1 MSKSA
6 RVRREKRLEAALG
19 YLMLEMSGHA
29 LRELNAID
37 DPERCPFEYNKLR
50 GEALKLQGQYE
61 AALEAYARAHED
73 DPTDLTVSLGMG
85 WCFKRVDQLPK
96 AIAVLQE
103 AYRWS
108 SEEAIV
114 LYNLACYYAL
124 AGDKNQAL
132 MWLGRSLR
140 MDGSLRKLIP
150 DERDFDRFRDDPDF
164 QMVTRSAEDIR
175 KGL

>member
-19 YLMLEMSGHA
+19 YLMLEMPDHA
-29 LRELNAID
+29 LRELNAIS

-50 GEALKLQGQYE
+50 GEALKLQGRYE
-61 AALEAYARAHED
+61 AALEAYHRAHDD
-73 DPTDLTVSLGMG
+73 DPADLTISLGMG
-85 WCFKRVDQLPK
+85 WCYKRVNQLPK

-108 SEEAIV
+108 SDEPIV

-140 MDGSLRKLIP
+140 MDAALRKLIP
-150 DERDFDRFRDDPDF
+150 DEADFNALRDDPDF
-164 QMVTRSAEDIR
+164 QLVTRSAEDIR